1 MEKSE
6 AVFVVLD
13 YFMQTHFDT
22 DRAWGMI
29 AKLESTEDFT
39 FSMHEMEMFRDM
51 FDRIKN
57 LK

>member
-1 MEKSE
+1 MDKSE

-13 YFMQTHFDT
+13 YFIQTQFDT

-29 AKLESTEDFT
+29 AKLETTQDVK
-39 FSMHEMEMFRDM
+39 FSMKDAEMFRDM
-51 FDRIKN
+51 FNRIKN